1 VRVGLGACGENI
13 STVAA
18 PLAGDTGRTRSYT
31 SWWKSDLVVQG
42 PDEAWHTRRFLVAQ
56 VANTEAVH
64 FDLFA
69 DVDYEALRTEPHGW
83 SGAVDGQE
91 LHVAGD
97 IVTASIRQIAWEVDA
112 TLDAQCGTLL
122 GAE

>member
-1 VRVGLGACGENI
+1 MIGSTRISALLREGACPLRADSPDRAQRTATT
-13 STVAA
+13 STSAYGPFFA
-18 PLAGDTGRTRSYT
+18 PTT
-31 SWWKSDLVVQG
+31 
-42 PDEAWHTRRFLVAQ
+42 Q

-83 SGAVDGQE
+83 SGAVDGRE
-91 LHVAGD
+91 LEVAGD
-97 IVTASIRQIAWEVDA
+97 IVAASIRQIAWEVDA